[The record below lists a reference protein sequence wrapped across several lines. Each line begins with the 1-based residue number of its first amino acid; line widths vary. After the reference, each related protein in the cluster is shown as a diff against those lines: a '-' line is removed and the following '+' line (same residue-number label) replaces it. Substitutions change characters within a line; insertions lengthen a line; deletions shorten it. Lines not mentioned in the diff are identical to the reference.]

1 LTLHA
6 ISTNTFEGLTP
17 VFLALADMLTEDAPT
32 DYGVVGAESDAVT
45 QLQTMLNE
53 FLTNC
58 ETQLRN
64 AREEEAARVT
74 EYTRVMTQ
82 LNTMVQ
88 KLTDEL
94 VEISAHLMEMER
106 CINTEDSV
114 VTASKA
120 KFTRNSGIFDATE
133 TMCNLSMKST
143 MPLRKPESMNL
154 PFWPTLKPW

>member
-1 LTLHA
+1 
-6 ISTNTFEGLTP
+6 
-17 VFLALADMLTEDAPT
+17 MLTEDAPT

-133 TMCNLSMKST
+133 TMCNLFDEEYNAAEEARVNELT
-143 MPLRKPESMNL
+143 LLANL
-154 PFWPTLKPW
+154 KAMVMSKLAHDRGMA